1 MPLPMKTILQNP
13 QTNATVQVGMINE
26 FRPNCYMNTTKP
38 ATTTPK
44 PTVVAPKPAYKPR
57 PEEGVS
63 TQDSYNE
70 QVKKSKNWIWLAV
83 AAIIGGGIT
92 YYATREKKQPK
103 KVNV

>member
-1 MPLPMKTILQNP
+1 MKTILQNP

-38 ATTTPK
+38 APK
-44 PTVVAPKPAYKPR
+44 PAVVAPKTVYKPR

-70 QVKKSKNWIWLAV
+70 QVKKSKDWIWLAV
-83 AAIIGGGIT
+83 AALIGGGIT
-92 YYATREKKQPK
+92 YYATKEKKEPK

>member
-1 MPLPMKTILQNP
+1 MKTILQNP

-38 ATTTPK
+38 ATKQAVVPPK
-44 PTVVAPKPAYKPR
+44 PIYKSR

-70 QVKKSKNWIWLAV
+70 QVKKSKDWIWLAV
-83 AAIIGGGIT
+83 AALIGGGIT
-92 YYATREKKQPK
+92 YYATKEKKEPK

>member
-1 MPLPMKTILQNP
+1 MKTILQNP

-38 ATTTPK
+38 APK
-44 PTVVAPKPAYKPR
+44 PAVVAPKTVYKPR

-63 TQDSYNE
+63 TQDSYND
-70 QVKKSKNWIWLAV
+70 KLRRSKNWIWLAI
-83 AAIIGGGIT
+83 AAVIGGSIT
-92 YYATREKKQPK
+92 YYATRKKPK

>member
-1 MPLPMKTILQNP
+1 MKTILQNP

-38 ATTTPK
+38 AQK
-44 PTVVAPKPAYKPR
+44 PAVVAPKTVYKPR

-63 TQDSYNE
+63 TQDSYND
-70 QVKKSKNWIWLAV
+70 KLRRSKNWIWLAI
-83 AAIIGGGIT
+83 AAVIGGGIT
-92 YYATREKKQPK
+92 YYATRKTPK

>member
-1 MPLPMKTILQNP
+1 MKTILQNP

-26 FRPNCYMNTTKP
+26 FRPNCYMNTTIPAPSTKP
-38 ATTTPK
+38 A
-44 PTVVAPKPAYKPR
+44 VVAPKPTYKPR

-70 QVKKSKNWIWLAV
+70 QVKNSKNWIWLAV
-83 AAIIGGGIT
+83 AALIGGGIT
-92 YYATREKKQPK
+92 YYATREEKQPK

>member
-1 MPLPMKTILQNP
+1 MKTILQNP

-38 ATTTPK
+38 APK
-44 PTVVAPKPAYKPR
+44 PAVVAPKTVYKPR

-63 TQDSYNE
+63 TQDSYND
-70 QVKKSKNWIWLAV
+70 KLRRSKNWIWLAI
-83 AAIIGGGIT
+83 AAVIGGGIT
-92 YYATREKKQPK
+92 YYATRKKPK

>member
-1 MPLPMKTILQNP
+1 MKTILQNP

-26 FRPNCYMNTTKP
+26 FRHDCYMNNTASAAPKP
-38 ATTTPK
+38 A
-44 PTVVAPKPAYKPR
+44 VVAPKTVYKPR

-70 QVKKSKNWIWLAV
+70 QVKKSKDWIWLAV
-83 AAIIGGGIT
+83 AAIISGGIT

>member
-1 MPLPMKTILQNP
+1 MKTILQNP
-13 QTNATVQVGMINE
+13 QTNATVQVGIINE
-26 FRPNCYMNTTKP
+26 FRPNCYMNTTRP

-57 PEEGVS
+57 PEH
-63 TQDSYNE
+63 SYNE

>member
-1 MPLPMKTILQNP
+1 MKTILQNP

-38 ATTTPK
+38 APK
-44 PTVVAPKPAYKPR
+44 PAVVAPKTVYKPR

-63 TQDSYNE
+63 TQDSYND
-70 QVKKSKNWIWLAV
+70 KLRRSKNWIWLAI
-83 AAIIGGGIT
+83 AAVIGGGIT
-92 YYATREKKQPK
+92 YYATRKNPK

>member
-83 AAIIGGGIT
+83 AALIGGGIT

>member
-1 MPLPMKTILQNP
+1 MKTILQNP
-13 QTNATVQVGMINE
+13 QTQATVQVGMINE
-26 FRPNCYMNTTKP
+26 FRPNCYMNTTIPAPSTKP
-38 ATTTPK
+38 A
-44 PTVVAPKPAYKPR
+44 VVAPKPTYKPR

-83 AAIIGGGIT
+83 AALIGGGIT

>member
-1 MPLPMKTILQNP
+1 MKTILQNP

-38 ATTTPK
+38 A
-44 PTVVAPKPAYKPR
+44 PKPAYKPR

-70 QVKKSKNWIWLAV
+70 QVKKSKDWLWLAV

>member
-1 MPLPMKTILQNP
+1 MKTILQNP

-38 ATTTPK
+38 AT
-44 PTVVAPKPAYKPR
+44 KPAVVPLKPIYKPR

-70 QVKKSKNWIWLAV
+70 QVKKSKDWIWLAV

>member
-1 MPLPMKTILQNP
+1 MKTILQNP

-38 ATTTPK
+38 APK
-44 PTVVAPKPAYKPR
+44 TAVVPPKSVYKPR

-70 QVKKSKNWIWLAV
+70 QVKKSKDWLWLAV

>member
-26 FRPNCYMNTTKP
+26 FRPNCYMNNTASAAPKP
-38 ATTTPK
+38 A
-44 PTVVAPKPAYKPR
+44 VVAPKTVYKPR

-63 TQDSYNE
+63 TQDSYND
-70 QVKKSKNWIWLAV
+70 KLRRSKNWIWLAI
-83 AAIIGGGIT
+83 AAVIGGGIT
-92 YYATREKKQPK
+92 YYATRKKPK

>member
-1 MPLPMKTILQNP
+1 MKTILQNP

-38 ATTTPK
+38 AL
-44 PTVVAPKPAYKPR
+44 KPAVVPLKPIYKPR

-70 QVKKSKNWIWLAV
+70 QVKKSKDWIWLAI
-83 AAIIGGGIT
+83 AAVIGGGIT